1 MHDAGHDE
9 RVSEW
14 DMIMQEYREGFAVNR
29 GRDSEN
35 NNFTYCHSVDS
46 GGEGGLNW
54 QGCW

>member
-29 GRDSEN
+29 GRDSEIG
-35 NNFTYCHSVDS
+35 NF
-46 GGEGGLNW
+46 
-54 QGCW
+54 